1 MSFFDLRQMDEN
13 SLIETDLC
21 IVGSGPAGLSIAKEF
36 EGSNIE
42 VLVLESGGLDKE
54 ADTQSL
60 YDIENTGAP
69 IPLDQESSRLRIYG
83 GTSHV
88 WTGRCAP
95 FDDID
100 FEQRSWVAYSG
111 WPITRPEIDS
121 HLERAGV
128 YLGLGPHCYDENLW
142 PKLKARL
149 LPFLYSLASTNQAAS
164 MV

>member
-21 IVGSGPAGLSIAKEF
+21 IVGSGPSGLSIAKEF

-69 IPLDQESSRLRIYG
+69 FISTRRVRGCAFMVGLRMSGPGVVPPLMTLISSSVPGLPTRDGLSR
-83 GTSHV
+83 
-88 WTGRCAP
+88 GR
-95 FDDID
+95 
-100 FEQRSWVAYSG
+100 R
-111 WPITRPEIDS
+111 
-121 HLERAGV
+121 
-128 YLGLGPHCYDENLW
+128 
-142 PKLKARL
+142 
-149 LPFLYSLASTNQAAS
+149 
-164 MV
+164 